1 MGKPAREQLRVN
13 RAELAGVTAH
23 VRSHERVA
31 SRVLTR
37 ARALRRQALS
47 TANAEDSAYRTTQG
61 HGASERH
68 HAEPNSP
75 ALMSASVPSRQSQS
89 YDRFREDANVELSPQ
104 RSVSEPEQNLTK
116 CNWPTAA
123 PEAAPPGPAGAKSS
137 GEPEASR
144 V

>member
-1 MGKPAREQLRVN
+1 M
-13 RAELAGVTAH
+13 
-23 VRSHERVA
+23 
-31 SRVLTR
+31 
-37 ARALRRQALS
+37 QALS

-89 YDRFREDANVELSPQ
+89 YDRFREGANVEISPQ
-104 RSVSEPEQNLTK
+104 RSVSEPEQNLTN
-116 CNWPTAA
+116 CEWPTAA
-123 PEAAPPGPAGAKSS
+123 PVEAAQPGAVGAESAG
-137 GEPEASR
+137 EASSR